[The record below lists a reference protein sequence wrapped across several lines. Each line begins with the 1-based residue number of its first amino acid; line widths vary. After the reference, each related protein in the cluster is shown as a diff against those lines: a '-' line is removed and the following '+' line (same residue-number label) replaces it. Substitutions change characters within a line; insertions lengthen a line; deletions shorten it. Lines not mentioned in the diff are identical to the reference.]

1 MISLRKTV
9 LGALGAL
16 GILAG
21 GTSAQAAPYTEL
33 FLSIDESGSIGSTN
47 FYQQMTDYAAVL
59 NSGIIPLD
67 GSLALGVGLFDSGNQ
82 LLHAMTQINSQADL
96 DAVIASITG
105 YAGYDGG
112 GTNIAGAIDAGA
124 ASLNGFSF
132 GTGLD
137 CASADVNCIID
148 VSTDG
153 SNNAGNAIVTATA
166 LSYEPDIITNCLGI
180 GGGSDCS
187 WVTASGFGVTANSFN
202 DLAAALRAK
211 IIRETGGK
219 VPAPGALLLIGFGL
233 AALGGVSRRRKAA

>member
-148 VSTDG
+148 VSTTAATMQAMQLSRLLRSATSLTLSLTAWVSAVVLIAAG
-153 SNNAGNAIVTATA
+153 SPQV
-166 LSYEPDIITNCLGI
+166 
-180 GGGSDCS
+180 
-187 WVTASGFGVTANSFN
+187 ASV
-202 DLAAALRAK
+202 
-211 IIRETGGK
+211 
-219 VPAPGALLLIGFGL
+219 
-233 AALGGVSRRRKAA
+233 